1 MSALTLA
8 EGSAAIRSG
17 RLSPLE
23 WVEDCLRATARFNP
37 VLRAFNRI
45 DAEGALASARRA
57 GAELEQGWD
66 RGPLHGA
73 PFGVKDVYDVA
84 GLPTTGYSWSRMDH
98 LATSDATAVQR
109 LREAGAVCIGKLAT
123 HELANGGPSHD
134 LPWPPARN
142 PWDIDRVTGGSST
155 GAGAAVA
162 AGLLPAALG
171 SDTGG
176 SIRIPAS
183 LCGVTG
189 IKPTWGRVS
198 RAGVIEHSATLDH
211 CGPIAWTVEDCAL
224 LLQAIAGPDPRDPAA
239 VARAVPHF
247 RQRLGAGIRGWTV
260 GVVRYPDE
268 PVRERDDVRGQLFDR
283 AQRALRE
290 LGVTLREVT
299 LPALTRFHDVRLVV
313 SKRQVFA
320 CHHAALN
327 SGVERFGAD
336 FLGLTLAGAYYGEAD
351 ARMAMAIRGRLVTDV
366 DRALFD
372 CNVLLAPA
380 SGPATRF
387 AEYGPTRVV
396 DHWRRPSLEAP
407 FSVTGHPAL
416 TLCAGFDREGLPLG
430 IQIVGRHFD
439 EQSVFQAGYALER
452 AIDNR
457 SVRPSIRDRAGAH
470 SRTSPRQD
478 PPLDP
483 QQVAAAQR
491 LLEARGIRSDER
503 ALRQCAATLPYAR
516 QALERLRAVAA
527 G

>member
-1 MSALTLA
+1 MMTVA
-8 EGSAAIRSG
+8 EGAAALRSG

-23 WVEDCLRATARFNP
+23 WMEDCLRVVARLNP

-45 DAEGALASARRA
+45 DVEGATAAARRA
-57 GAELEQGWD
+57 GGELEQGRD
-66 RGPLHGA
+66 RGPLHGV

-98 LATSDATAVQR
+98 LATRDATAVQR
-109 LREAGAVCIGKLAT
+109 LREAGAICVGKLAT

-171 SDTGG
+171 SDTSG

-183 LCGVTG
+183 LCGVVG

-211 CGPIAWTVEDCAL
+211 CGPMAWTVEDCAL
-224 LLQAIAGPDPRDPAA
+224 LLQAMAGPDPRDPAA
-239 VARAVPHF
+239 AARPVPYF
-247 RQRLGAGIRGWTV
+247 RPPLGEGVRGWTV
-260 GVVRYPDE
+260 GVVRYADE
-268 PVRERDDVRGQLFDR
+268 PAGGRDGGRASVLDR
-283 AQRALRE
+283 AGKVLRG
-290 LGVTLREVT
+290 LGATLREVT
-299 LPALTRFHDVRLVV
+299 LPSLTSFHDVRLVV
-313 SKRQVFA
+313 SKQQVFA
-320 CHHAALN
+320 SHLAALT
-327 SGVERFGAD
+327 SGVDRFGAD
-336 FLGLTLAGAYYGEAD
+336 FLGLTLAGALYAAGD
-351 ARMAMAIRGRLVTDV
+351 VRMALAVRGRLVNDV
-366 DRALFD
+366 DRALRD

-380 SGPATRF
+380 SGPAARF
-387 AEYGPTRVV
+387 ADYGPARVV
-396 DHWRRPSLEAP
+396 DHWQRPSLEAP

-416 TLCAGFDREGLPLG
+416 TVCAGFDREGLPLG
-430 IQIVGRHFD
+430 IQVVGRHFD
-439 EQSVFQAGYALER
+439 EESVFRAGHALEKV
-452 AIDNR
+452 IDNR
-457 SVRPSIRDRAGAH
+457 SIRPLVRSKVRAH
-470 SRTSPRQD
+470 SQGSIRQD

-483 QQVAAAQR
+483 QQAEAAHR
-491 LLEARGIRSDER
+491 LLEARGVRSDER

-516 QALERLRAVAA
+516 EALDRLRAMAT